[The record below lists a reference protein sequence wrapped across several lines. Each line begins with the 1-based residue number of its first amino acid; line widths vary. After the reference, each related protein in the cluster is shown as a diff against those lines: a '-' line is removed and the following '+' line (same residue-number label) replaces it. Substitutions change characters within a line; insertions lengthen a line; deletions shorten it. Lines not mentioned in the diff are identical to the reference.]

1 MLLYLSPL
9 CKDGVL
15 TYALFVLG
23 VRFVFFADN
32 TYKLGKCFFNIL
44 FLKYFY
50 LKLNSFQ
57 LPILSKFLKKV
68 I

>member
-32 TYKLGKCFFNIL
+32 TYKLGKCFFQYFIPKI
-44 FLKYFY
+44 FLSQIKYISIVHF
-50 LKLNSFQ
+50 
-57 LPILSKFLKKV
+57 V
-68 I
+68 